1 MEENS
6 IVEER
11 ENLMVPPANEG
22 LPTFRRAHFLK
33 PIYNPT
39 NQLLP
44 KHPSICLPL
53 NTKTKKLKERVV
65 FKGRLKPHKSWSI
78 WVENLQKTHELS
90 WKRAGIYDAIRC
102 STYEIK
108 EDNELIIGLVEKWC
122 PDTNTFVFP
131 WGEASITLEDVM
143 ILGGFSVFGFSVLEN
158 SCNIADDHNIV
169 KKLNDACAKIKKD
182 TNVSNVSHLEW
193 MNYFKGYGGEMENVA
208 LIVLWLSS
216 LARGTRIALAPAV
229 LALIYRDL
237 SLLKKKILSLNCEDG
252 QGDGSKLVL
261 WAPFQLI
268 QVWAWERFRTLGPK
282 PEPLV
287 HGEPRLARWHG
298 VNGVRNRRLRVEIES
313 AGGEFLW
320 RPYALYVR
328 NWEFPKFY
336 CDEEMWVLVDSEVDE
351 ELLSFGVCLRVCE
364 LVGVNCVKQ
373 YLPHRVAMQFG
384 MDQDI
389 PISIPRLNADV
400 ELAWSSYD
408 KPLHGLK
415 FYIPPRLLEG
425 DITIQ
430 YSNWWKTLDSLP
442 VEKPIQRNRKTKVKK
457 LSQIL
462 QGSKEGN
469 CKEAPLPSSS
479 PCTKAVE
486 LDCLG
491 NSREMPNEK
500 LPSSV
505 KSKGVQDIVIDLLL
519 GLDDNRKNESNAI
532 EQDREKEVNESNAI
546 EEDREKEVNESNA
559 IEEDREKEVNESN
572 AIEEDRE
579 KEVNELNAIEEERQK
594 ELYQSDGNLGVDSK
608 YSESTQSQN
617 EIPVGSSSQ
626 CNVEM
631 YVDFA
636 GSSSNRPCGKSTSCE
651 HREYS
656 EGACSP
662 NEKLIEDKGT
672 FSGARSLIKTET
684 TPLCGAIAEDVHQTV
699 AVVVDIEQMK
709 PSPDDIVNVSDEE
722 MDTVA
727 VDDDIKQMKTSP
739 DVIVIVGDEE
749 MDDYLKSF
757 EAKSLEIDA
766 RLNRI
771 EKIVSS
777 L

>member
-1 MEENS
+1 
-6 IVEER
+6 
-11 ENLMVPPANEG
+11 
-22 LPTFRRAHFLK
+22 
-33 PIYNPT
+33 
-39 NQLLP
+39 
-44 KHPSICLPL
+44 
-53 NTKTKKLKERVV
+53 
-65 FKGRLKPHKSWSI
+65 
-78 WVENLQKTHELS
+78 
-90 WKRAGIYDAIRC
+90 
-102 STYEIK
+102 
-108 EDNELIIGLVEKWC
+108 
-122 PDTNTFVFP
+122 
-131 WGEASITLEDVM
+131 M

-158 SCNIADDHNIV
+158 SGNVEDDRKIV
-169 KKLNDACAKIKKD
+169 RRLKDACAKIKKD
-182 TNVSNVSHLEW
+182 SDVSQISHLEW

-208 LIVLWLSS
+208 LIVLWLSRYVFSSFNVYNIAIS

-237 SLLKKKILSLNCEDG
+237 SLLKKKIVSLNCENG

-287 HGEPRLARWHG
+287 RGEPRLARWHG
-298 VNGVRNRRLRVEIES
+298 VKCVENGRLRVEIES

-320 RPYALYVR
+320 RPYALYVK

-351 ELLSFGVCLRVCE
+351 ELLSFAVCLRVCE

-373 YLPHRVAMQFG
+373 YMPHRVAMQFG

-408 KPLHGLK
+408 ESLHGLK
-415 FYIPPRLLEG
+415 FYMPPRLVEG

-442 VEKPIQRNRKTKVKK
+442 AEKPMQRKGKMKVKK

-462 QGSKEGN
+462 QESKEGN

-486 LDCLG
+486 LDCSG
-491 NSREMPNEK
+491 NSREKPNEK

-505 KSKGVQDIVIDLLL
+505 KIKGVQDIVIDLLL
-519 GLDDNRKNESNAI
+519 GLEDNRKNESNAI
-532 EQDREKEVNESNAI
+532 DKDREKQVNESNAIEEDREQDVNELNAIEEDMEKEVNESNAI
-546 EEDREKEVNESNA
+546 EEDREKEV
-559 IEEDREKEVNESN
+559 
-572 AIEEDRE
+572 
-579 KEVNELNAIEEERQK
+579 
-594 ELYQSDGNLGVDSK
+594 YHQSDGNLGVDSK
-608 YSESTQSQN
+608 YSESTHSQN
-617 EIPVGSSSQ
+617 EIPVCSSSQ
-626 CNVEM
+626 CNEEM
-631 YVDFA
+631 NVDFA
-636 GSSSNRPCGKSTSCE
+636 GSSSNRPYRKSTSCE

-662 NEKLIEDKGT
+662 NEKLIEDNGT
-672 FSGARSLIKTET
+672 FRGARPLIKTET

-699 AVVVDIEQMK
+699 AVDVDIEQMK
-709 PSPDDIVNVSDEE
+709 TSLDDIANVSGEK

-727 VDDDIKQMKTSP
+727 VDEDIERMKTSP
-739 DVIVIVGDEE
+739 DAFVIVSNKE
-749 MDDYLKSF
+749 MDNDLKSF
-757 EAKSLEIDA
+757 EAKCLEINS
-766 RLNRI
+766 RLNRL
-771 EKIVSS
+771 EKIVYSKKAAKRRS
-777 L
+777 MVR